1 MSLVSEKRGK
11 RVLGRFISL
20 SIMLLVTV
28 TPSISKQKSESEG
41 VYYSKNEDIT
51 KGNSHYNNT
60 GNVKTVG
67 VAVRTG
73 SISGTVN
80 GPYISSATVG
90 YNKGDV
96 NQKIT
101 RNVAEFTAGSGM
113 LDVKGKIVQVGCC
126 GIIRL

>member
-1 MSLVSEKRGK
+1 MNSSSRGYSISLGIGIGPHTEKRK
-11 RVLGRFISL
+11 
-20 SIMLLVTV
+20 
-28 TPSISKQKSESEG
+28 
-41 VYYSKNEDIT
+41 
-51 KGNSHYNNT
+51 
-60 GNVKTVG
+60 
-67 VAVRTG
+67 A
-73 SISGTVN
+73 VN